1 MITLIKNEENMKVK
15 EISTISFIASYGVAY
30 ELQANN
36 EDSQYIDY
44 NDLALLAI
52 LMESKNKDILVDLS
66 ENSIKHAD
74 KVTNGGLTK
83 IDIYECFKVRYDFD
97 YSAYADNEVVN
108 FIKENMYKSN
118 TDICKELGWGKTIK

>member
-1 MITLIKNEENMKVK
+1 MKVK

-52 LMESKNKDILVDLS
+52 LMESKNKDIFVDLS

-97 YSAYADNEVVN
+97 YYAYADNEVVN

-118 TDICKELGWGKTIK
+118 TDICKELGWGEIIK